1 MSVAFLNPP
10 ALARPGSYSHVAIVP
25 AGRQVH
31 LSGQVALD
39 GDGALVGR
47 GDLAA
52 QAAQVFA
59 NIADAVAAVGLP
71 ISTVFKLT
79 LYVVDLT
86 PERADIVRAARAA
99 AFGAGPYP
107 AATMIGVSALVD
119 PDLLIEV
126 EAIAFAD

>member
-1 MSVAFLNPP
+1 MTLAFLNPP
-10 ALARPGSYSHVAIVP
+10 ALSPPGSYSHVAIVP

-39 GDGALVGR
+39 AAGTVVGR

-52 QAAQVFA
+52 QAVQVFA
-59 NIADAVAAVGLP
+59 NVADAIAAAGLP
-71 ISTVFKLT
+71 ITAVFKLT

-86 PERADIVRAARAA
+86 PDRADIVRAARAA
-99 AFGAGPYP
+99 CFGAGPYP
-107 AATMIGVSALVD
+107 AATMVGVSALVD
-119 PDLLIEV
+119 PDFLIEV

>member
-1 MSVAFLNPP
+1 MTLAFLNPP
-10 ALARPGSYSHVAIVP
+10 ALSRPGSYSHVAIVP

-39 GDGALVGR
+39 AAGTVVGR

-52 QAAQVFA
+52 QSAQVFA
-59 NIADAVAAVGLP
+59 NVADAIAAAGLQ
-71 ISTVFKLT
+71 ITAVFKLT

-86 PERADIVRAARAA
+86 PDRADIVRAARAA
-99 AFGAGPYP
+99 CFGAGPYP
-107 AATMIGVSALVD
+107 AATMVGVSALVD
-119 PDLLIEV
+119 PDFLIEV

>member
-1 MSVAFLNPP
+1 MTAELLNPET
-10 ALARPGSYSHVAIVP
+10 LSRPGSYSHVAIVP

-39 GDGALVGR
+39 DAGNLVGQ

-52 QAAQVFA
+52 QATQVFV
-59 NIADAVAAVGLP
+59 NIANAMAAARLP
-71 ISTVFKLT
+71 IAAIFKLT

-107 AATMIGVSALVD
+107 AATMVGVSALVD
-119 PDLLIEV
+119 PAFLIEV
-126 EAIAFAD
+126 EAIAHAD

>member
-1 MSVAFLNPP
+1 MTLEFLNPP
-10 ALARPGSYSHVAIVP
+10 ALSRPGSYSHVAIVP

-39 GDGALVGR
+39 AAGNLVGR
-47 GDLAA
+47 GDLAK

-59 NIADAVAAVGLP
+59 NIADAVTAAGLP
-71 ISTVFKLT
+71 ITAIFKPT

-86 PERADIVRAARAA
+86 PDRADIVRAARAA
-99 AFGAGPYP
+99 AIGAGPYP

-119 PDLLIEV
+119 PDFLIEV

>member
-1 MSVAFLNPP
+1 MTVAFLNPP
-10 ALARPGSYSHVAIVP
+10 ALAQPGSYSHVAMVP

-39 GDGALVGR
+39 ADGALVGR

-52 QAAQVFA
+52 QATQVFA
-59 NIADAVAAVGLP
+59 NVALAMAAAELP
-71 ISTVFKLT
+71 ITAVFKLT

-86 PERADIVRAARAA
+86 PERANIVRAARAA
-99 AFGAGPYP
+99 CFGAGPYP
-107 AATMIGVSALVD
+107 AATMVGVSALVD
-119 PDLLIEV
+119 PAFLIEV

>member
-39 GDGALVGR
+39 TAGALVGR

-52 QAAQVFA
+52 QAAQVFT
-59 NIADAVAAVGLP
+59 NIHNAMAAVDLP
-71 ISTVFKLT
+71 ITAVFKLT